1 MPLAG
6 GLTSLGFSTLSATV
20 LGTPT
25 IVGTTGMVGTAGRV
39 AAPTAGGEVAA
50 GGGDEDSAFPTKVPE
65 NLTQEEKELS

>member
-1 MPLAG
+1 M
-6 GLTSLGFSTLSATV
+6 GFSTLSATV

-65 NLTQEEKELS
+65 NLTQEEKEFS